1 MALQKNP
8 NITCLASELSCSFE
22 RCRPGN
28 FLLDILSVAT
38 LKLNPL
44 RHSYAIVCESFS
56 NVLAVTCLLT
66 KHALL
71 VDDKLMSPI
80 SHAAAWD
87 TMLCE
92 LFQDK
97 PELMVPQI
105 RNAYI
110 QIIRQCA
117 ERGYVN
123 VSHES
128 IRVCVLFSTHVASK
142 KMAHLMHRQTPS
154 KNQIYSK
161 IQKLHFSAEIR
172 CRLFGCGGFVGKLIE
187 KIYLGCTERKGSPH
201 HRFFTA
207 LSTII
212 KRVETTTLVG
222 KGADEAYIKG
232 MELTRR
238 GECAEAVTYF
248 QIAVSK
254 RHIGAVS
261 ALAFMLIAGRRGV
274 SLEVQAVRSLIKFGI
289 NFDSIDC
296 KALDI
301 YLKLQYPIT
310 LEEKLQNLQTI
321 LTCVKAGSPYAKLVL
336 GRMVADGIPTHL
348 EQDWRR
354 AYDLFIESEL
364 SPAFHLAS
372 HIVDLGRIEADENVA
387 NCLSFSL
394 TLRAAN
400 EGYTHAILETAKK
413 YFEGIGVERSL
424 EKGFHWCSLIQE
436 TNEKAA
442 SLSSCWAMVREL
454 ALYLEPEYR
463 PSLE

>member
-1 MALQKNP
+1 V
-8 NITCLASELSCSFE
+8 SS
-22 RCRPGN
+22 
-28 FLLDILSVAT
+28 LL
-38 LKLNPL
+38 K
-44 RHSYAIVCESFS
+44 
-56 NVLAVTCLLT
+56 

-87 TMLCE
+87 AMLCE

-97 PELMVPQI
+97 PEVLVPQI

-128 IRVCVLFSTHVASK
+128 IRFCVLFSTHVASK
-142 KMAHLMHRQTPS
+142 KMAHLMRRQAPS
-154 KNQIYSK
+154 KNQIYFK
-161 IQKLHFSAEIR
+161 IQKLHFSEKIR
-172 CRLFGCGGFVGKLIE
+172 CRLFGCGGFVGKFIE
-187 KIYLGCTERKGSPH
+187 KIYLGCRERKGTPH
-201 HRFFTA
+201 QRLFNA

-212 KRVETTTLVG
+212 KRVETTTLVE
-222 KGADEAYIKG
+222 KGADEAYVRG
-232 MELTRR
+232 MELTKR
-238 GECAEAVTYF
+238 GECAEAVKYL

-274 SLEVQAVRSLIKFGI
+274 SLEVQAFRSLIKFGI

-301 YLKLQYPIT
+301 YLRLQHPIT
-310 LEEKLQNLQTI
+310 LEEKLQQLLSIQTY
-321 LTCVKAGSPYAKLVL
+321 VKAGSSYAKLVL
-336 GRMVADGIPTHL
+336 GRMLANGIPTHL
-348 EQDWRR
+348 EQDWHR
-354 AYDLFIESEL
+354 AYDLFIESGL

-372 HIVDLGRIEADENVA
+372 HIVDMGKIEADENVA
-387 NCLSFSL
+387 SRLSFSL
-394 TLRAAN
+394 ILRAAN
-400 EGYTHAILETAKK
+400 EGYPHAILETAKN
-413 YFEGIGVERSL
+413 YFEGKGVERSL
-424 EKGFHWCSLIQE
+424 EKGFYWCSLIQE

-442 SLSSCWAMVREL
+442 SLSSYWAMVRKL
-454 ALYLEPEYR
+454 AQFKPEYIFR
-463 PSLE
+463 FK